1 MKKGYVYCLICPI
14 TKNYRYVGKTTSK
27 LINRLAAH
35 KYSIDYF
42 TEQKSHKLNW
52 LRKLKK
58 LNLLDEL
65 QIVQIEKIEIINND
79 VTELN
84 KREQFWIKYFK
95 EQGCKLT
102 NTTLGGE
109 GILGYKHTKETKE
122 KISEVSKKRKG
133 TKATEQAKQN
143 ISLSLIGNTRHLNK
157 HHSDETKQKISNS
170 RKGKKPWNIKKI
182 YQYTLN
188 NELVKE
194 WESATIA
201 AKELNLSQG
210 NIAGVAEGIRRQTG
224 GFIWKYN
231 NE

>member
-1 MKKGYVYCLICPI
+1 MKKGLIYCLICPI
-14 TKNYRYVGKTTSK
+14 TKNYRYVGKTTGK
-27 LINRLAAH
+27 LKDRLAKH
-35 KYSIDYF
+35 KYDIEYF

-58 LNLLDEL
+58 LFILDEL
-65 QIVQIEKIEIINND
+65 QIVQIEKIEISDND
-79 VTELN
+79 LTVLN
-84 KREQFWIKYFK
+84 EKEIYWIKYFK

-109 GILGYKHTKETKE
+109 GILGYKHTNETKE
-122 KISEVSKKRKG
+122 KISEASKKRKG
-133 TKATEQAKQN
+133 TKASEEAKQN
-143 ISLSLIGNTRHLNK
+143 ISLSLIGNTRRLNK
-157 HHSDETKQKISNS
+157 PHTDETKQKISNS

-188 NELVKE
+188 NEFIKE
-194 WESATIA
+194 WESATFA

-231 NE
+231 K